1 MIELTHL
8 CKHFGKRGEIRAVAD
23 VSFCAPAGQITGL
36 LGPNGA
42 GKTTLLRMLSTLLA
56 PDKGHARIAGFDI
69 VAERQQVRRHIGVL
83 SDTRG
88 LYPRLSAIENIAY
101 YGSLYGLSGRAL
113 DERIALLLETLDLQ
127 ALAHRKTE
135 GFSQGER
142 MKVAIARA
150 LIHDPPVILLD
161 EPTNGLDVMSVRLLR
176 GFLRALRDQGK
187 CLIFSSHV
195 MSEVANLCD
204 TIMVLNHGRLIAQ
217 GTADNFREKT
227 AQASL
232 EDAFFAL
239 LENDEQS
246 GKQQRNAA

>member
-8 CKHFGKRGEIRAVAD
+8 CKRFGKRGEISAVAD
-23 VSFCAPAGQITGL
+23 VSFCAPTGQITGL

-42 GKTTLLRMLSTLLA
+42 GKTTLLRMLSTLLV
-56 PDKGHARIAGFDI
+56 PDEGSARVAGFDV

-83 SDTRG
+83 SDARG
-88 LYPRLSAIENIAY
+88 LYPRLSAVENIAY
-101 YGSLYGLSGRAL
+101 FGALYGMSARAL
-113 DERIALLLETLDLQ
+113 SERISLLLGMLDMR

-150 LIHDPPVILLD
+150 LIHDPPVVLLD

-176 GFLRALRDQGK
+176 GFLRLLRDQGK

-195 MSEVANLCD
+195 MSEVAALCD
-204 TIMVLNHGRLIAQ
+204 TIVVLNRGHLLVQ
-217 GTADNFREKT
+217 GTVDDFRSQT
-227 AQASL
+227 TRTSL

-239 LENDEQS
+239 LEDDEQKRS
-246 GKQQRNAA
+246 VI